1 LKGNTTMSRLDSRS
15 RVARRSFLSRLG
27 LGLTTG
33 GVALGTGDAAA
44 QTQSA
49 GEGGRWQAARH
60 AQDDWF
66 DQIPGKHRFIF
77 DTTTPEG
84 FGDALTFL
92 NNYITANQNAYGVR
106 DADLALVLVARHLST
121 LFAYND
127 AVWAKYGVTITQRT
141 NFNDPKTKR
150 PPTINLFNSPD
161 YGTALTNRGNTL
173 DSLLKRGIHLAVCQV
188 STRGNATA
196 IAAATGGTAEAVY
209 NELVANLI
217 SRNAHIVPAGIVAVN
232 RAQER
237 GYSLVSA

>member
-1 LKGNTTMSRLDSRS
+1 MSRHDSGNLL
-15 RVARRSFLSRLG
+15 ARRSFLSKLG
-27 LGLTTG
+27 LGVTTG

-44 QTQSA
+44 QAQSA

-60 AQDDWF
+60 AQDDWL

-77 DTTTPEG
+77 DSTTPEG

-106 DADLALVLVARHLST
+106 DGELALVLVARHLST

-127 AVWAKYGVTITQRT
+127 SVWGKYGATITQRT
-141 NFNDPKTKR
+141 NFNDPKTNR

-161 YGTALTNRGNTL
+161 YGTLLTNRGNTL

-188 STRGNATA
+188 STRGNSAA
-196 IAAATGGTAEAVY
+196 IAMATGSTPEAIY

-237 GYSLVSA
+237 GYALVTS

>member
-1 LKGNTTMSRLDSRS
+1 MSRHDSRNLL
-15 RVARRSFLSRLG
+15 ARRSFLSKLG
-27 LGLTTG
+27 LGVTTG
-33 GVALGTGDAAA
+33 GVALGTGDAVAGA
-44 QTQSA
+44 QSGA
-49 GEGGRWQAARH
+49 ENGRWQAARH
-60 AQDDWF
+60 AQDDWL
-66 DQIPGKHRFIF
+66 DQIPGKHRFVF

-92 NNYITANQNAYGVR
+92 NNYITTNQSGYGVR
-106 DADLALVLVARHLST
+106 EGELALVLVARHLST

-127 AVWAKYGVTITQRT
+127 AVWAKYGATITQRT

-150 PPTINLFNSPD
+150 PPTLNLFNSPD
-161 YGTALTNRGNTL
+161 YGTLLTNRGNTL

-188 STRGNATA
+188 STRGNSAAIATA
-196 IAAATGGTAEAVY
+196 TGSTPEAIY

-237 GYSLVSA
+237 GYSLVTS